1 MASVKENLKDG
12 KIFSYKFTAC
22 LGRDQR
28 GKQIRKYKTW
38 YPPTGLSKTRLRKL
52 AQKEADKWEDQLF
65 ANLNNALQSAEP
77 TRAKDAKN
85 DFVQFAMNWFN
96 TQVVNSSRKPK
107 TIDCYE
113 GILRTLTP
121 YFKGYK
127 LEDIAPSDID
137 TYLTYLQ
144 TKHKGRFNKPLSPKT
159 AHHHYC
165 TFNLI
170 FSYAEDCELVKTNPM
185 KKVKAPRKYRKK
197 VDALTQ
203 EQTKQFLHAI
213 NGEPLE
219 QRCMLLVLL
228 TTGVRRGECA
238 GLQWKDIDHKD

>member
-65 ANLNNALQSAEP
+65 ADLNNALQSTEP
-77 TRAKDAKN
+77 TRAKDTKN

-113 GILRTLTP
+113 GILRALTP

-127 LEDIAPSDID
+127 LEDIAIISNCS
-137 TYLTYLQ
+137 TNWNLV
-144 TKHKGRFNKPLSPKT
+144 N
-159 AHHHYC
+159 
-165 TFNLI
+165 TFVI
-170 FSYAEDCELVKTNPM
+170 SS
-185 KKVKAPRKYRKK
+185 
-197 VDALTQ
+197 Q
-203 EQTKQFLHAI
+203 
-213 NGEPLE
+213 
-219 QRCMLLVLL
+219 
-228 TTGVRRGECA
+228 
-238 GLQWKDIDHKD
+238 LQWVGRTLFLRGTSIPLRYIRLP